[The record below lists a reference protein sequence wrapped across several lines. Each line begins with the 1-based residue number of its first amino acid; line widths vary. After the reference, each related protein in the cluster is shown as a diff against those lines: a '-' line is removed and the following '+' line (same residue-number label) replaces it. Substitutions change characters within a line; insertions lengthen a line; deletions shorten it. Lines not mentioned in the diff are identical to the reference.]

1 MMQHELACDLLVAGG
16 GPAGVSCALAAAR
29 LGARVILCQ
38 DRPVLGG
45 NASSEVRM
53 HIVGATGLD
62 AGVALETE
70 LREGGIVEELRLDLA
85 VHNAQRSPSMFDLLL
100 YDKCRREPNL
110 TLLLNTTVDGAE
122 VAGGSIQF
130 VMATRA
136 STEDRFRIRAALFA
150 DCTGDGRLG
159 VEAGA
164 PFRHG
169 REGREEYGETLA
181 PLVADHRTL
190 GSTILF
196 QARRHAQPMP
206 FVAPPWI
213 RKFKDEDFRLR
224 PFGRAGSDLGLE
236 YGYWWAEWGG
246 CLDTIKDNERI
257 RDELLAIVLGIWDHV
272 KNRSKVDASHWA
284 LEWFGFLPG
293 KRESRRFVGLHVL
306 TEEDLFSSRVFPDAI
321 AFGGW
326 PIDTHPPEGV
336 DAPDLAPC
344 EQHHLPFLYD
354 IPLRSCL
361 SAGVRNLVFAGRN
374 LSATHIAFAS
384 TRVMATCSAV
394 GQGLGTA
401 AALALRD
408 RRTLAEAAED
418 AAFLHRVQQR
428 LLRDDCY
435 LIGVANEDR
444 DDLVRAASA
453 VTASSHQ
460 PGGEPELIRSGQTRA
475 IHGRPSARVMH
486 NLWDDVLRDA
496 APSSFPATPDGGSG
510 IAEGDA
516 AKPDSGTASAEGV
529 AALRRVS
536 DPRQVAPG
544 SARHAHDSG
553 APPVSSDRPA
563 PSATTIAATC
573 APPDRARPGL
583 HRWMSDPAAGLPAWI
598 EVRWASV
605 VVIGEIQLIFDT
617 GLHRHLT
624 LSQADGYT
632 KKMQWGRPQF
642 ETVSDYVIEVQTNGA
657 WTEVARERGNYQRRR
672 VHTIPA
678 ARAVTALRVRV
689 DATHGLD
696 HARILEL
703 RAYR

>member
-1 MMQHELACDLLVAGG
+1 MTQHELACDLLVAGG

-85 VHNAQRSPSMFDLLL
+85 VRNPQRSPSMFDLLL

-122 VAGGSIQF
+122 VVDGAIRF
-130 VMATRA
+130 ATATRA
-136 STEDRFRIRAALFA
+136 STEDQFRIRASLFA

-169 REGREEYGETLA
+169 REGRDEFGESLA
-181 PLVADHRTL
+181 APVADQRTL

-206 FVAPPWI
+206 FVAPPWV
-213 RKFKDEDFRLR
+213 RRFKDDDFRLR

-272 KNRSKVDASHWA
+272 KNRSEVDASHWA

-293 KRESRRFVGLHVL
+293 KRESRRFVGRHVL
-306 TEEDLFSSRVFPDAI
+306 TEDDLVASRPFADAI
-321 AFGGW
+321 AYGGW

-336 DAPDLAPC
+336 DAPALPPC

-384 TRVMATCSAV
+384 TRVMATCAAV

-401 AALALRD
+401 AALALREGAA
-408 RRTLAEAAED
+408 LAEAATD
-418 AAFLHRVQQR
+418 PAFLRRVQQR

-435 LIGVANEDR
+435 LIGVANEDA
-444 DDLVRAASA
+444 DDLVRAAST

-460 PGGEPELIRSGQTRA
+460 PGGEPEWIRSGQTRA
-475 IHGRPSARVMH
+475 IHGRPGGRVAH
-486 NLWDDVLRDA
+486 NLWEDVLRGAAA
-496 APSSFPATPDGGSG
+496 APPPPKGSG
-510 IAEGDA
+510 
-516 AKPDSGTASAEGV
+516 V
-529 AALRRVS
+529 
-536 DPRQVAPG
+536 PG
-544 SARHAHDSG
+544 
-553 APPVSSDRPA
+553 A
-563 PSATTIAATC
+563 PSAAPASEPASDPAAAAPAAVTC

-598 EVRWASV
+598 EVRWASPV
-605 VVIGEIQLIFDT
+605 QIGEVQLIFDT
-617 GLHRHLT
+617 GQHRHLT

-632 KKMQWGRPQF
+632 KRMQWGRPQA
-642 ETVSDYVIEVQTNGA
+642 ETVSDYVIEVETDGA
-657 WTEVARERGNYQRRR
+657 WSEVVCERDNYQRRR
-672 VHTIPA
+672 VHA
-678 ARAVTALRVRV
+678 LSSVRMVTALRVRV

>member
-1 MMQHELACDLLVAGG
+1 MTQHELAGDLVVAGG

-38 DRPVLGG
+38 DRAVLGG

-85 VHNAQRSPSMFDLLL
+85 VHNPQRSPSMFDLLL

-122 VAGGSIQF
+122 VVDGTIRF

-169 REGREEYGETLA
+169 REGREEHGEALA
-181 PLVADHRTL
+181 PLVGDHRTL

-196 QARRHAQPMP
+196 QARRHPQPMP
-206 FVAPPWI
+206 FVAPPWV
-213 RKFKDEDFRLR
+213 RRFEDADFRLR

-272 KNRSKVDASHWA
+272 KNRSAVDASHWA

-293 KRESRRFVGLHVL
+293 KRESRRFVGRHVL
-306 TEEDLFSSRVFPDAI
+306 TEDDLFSSRPFSDAI
-321 AFGGW
+321 AYGGW

-336 DAPDLAPC
+336 DAPDLPPC

-361 SAGVRNLVFAGRN
+361 SAGVSNLVFAGRN

-384 TRVMATCSAV
+384 TRVMATCAAV

-401 AALALRD
+401 AAMALREGLA
-408 RRTLAEAAED
+408 LAEAATD
-418 AAFLHRVQQR
+418 SAFLRRVQQR

-435 LIGVANEDR
+435 LIGVANEDP
-444 DDLVRAASA
+444 DDLVRTASA

-475 IHGRPSARVMH
+475 IHGRPGGRVAH
-486 NLWDDVLRDA
+486 NLWEDVLRGA
-496 APSSFPATPDGGSG
+496 TATTESAAAGPAAAGSPPAHIESAPSGATAPA
-510 IAEGDA
+510 A
-516 AKPDSGTASAEGV
+516 V
-529 AALRRVS
+529 
-536 DPRQVAPG
+536 
-544 SARHAHDSG
+544 
-553 APPVSSDRPA
+553 
-563 PSATTIAATC
+563 TC

-583 HRWMSDPAAGLPAWI
+583 HRWMSDPAVGLPAWI
-598 EVRWASV
+598 EVRWDSPV
-605 VVIGEIQLIFDT
+605 MIGEIQLIFDT
-617 GLHRHLT
+617 GQHRHLT

-632 KKMQWGRPQF
+632 KKMQWGRPQA
-642 ETVSDYVIEVQTNGA
+642 ETVRDYVIEVEADGA
-657 WTEVARERGNYQRRR
+657 WSEVVRERGNYQRRR
-672 VHTIPA
+672 VHALPGG
-678 ARAVTALRVRV
+678 RSVTALRVKV
-689 DATHGLD
+689 DATNGLD
-696 HARILEL
+696 HARIFEV